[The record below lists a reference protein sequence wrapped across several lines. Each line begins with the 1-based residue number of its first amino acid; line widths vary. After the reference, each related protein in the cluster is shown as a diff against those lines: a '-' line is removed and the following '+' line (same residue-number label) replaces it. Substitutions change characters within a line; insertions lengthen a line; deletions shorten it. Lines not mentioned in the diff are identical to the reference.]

1 MFNRALHLA
10 VLAAGLLV
18 ITAGA
23 ASAQNVNLTATL
35 SGAEETPAPGINT
48 GAFGFA
54 EVGVDL
60 TNEEVTVGLQV
71 FNLPTGSTA
80 GHIHAGG
87 RGTPGP
93 VILDFVFPAGRTG
106 DFTLNLR
113 LGRAQFRARPEIGI
127 VTFEDA
133 LQAIAAGNG
142 YVNIH
147 TTQNGGGEIRGQLVR
162 RGNQGQNQQEQRQ
175 Q

>member
-1 MFNRALHLA
+1 MFKKALPLA
-10 VLAAGLLV
+10 VLAAGLLMT
-18 ITAGA
+18 TADA

-93 VILDFVFPAGRTG
+93 VILDFVLPTGRTG

-127 VTFEDA
+127 ATFEDA

-162 RGNQGQNQQEQRQ
+162 RGQGQNQQQEPQ

>member
-1 MFNRALHLA
+1 MLNKALHLA
-10 VLAAGLLV
+10 VAAGLLLA
-18 ITAGA
+18 TAGA

-60 TNEEVTVGLQV
+60 TNQEVTVALNV

-87 RGTPGP
+87 KGTPGP
-93 VILDFVFPAGRTG
+93 VILDFSFPAGRTG
-106 DFTLNLR
+106 DFELNFR
-113 LGRAQFRARPEIGI
+113 LGRAAFRARPDIGI
-127 VTFEDA
+127 ATFEDA

-142 YVNIH
+142 YVNVH
-147 TTQNGGGEIRGQLVR
+147 TTANGGGEIRGQLIR
-162 RGNQGQNQQEQRQ
+162 RGQGQNQEQQRQ

>member
-1 MFNRALHLA
+1 MLKNALHLA
-10 VLAAGLLV
+10 VAAGLLMS
-18 ITAGA
+18 TAGA

-60 TNEEVTVGLQV
+60 TNEEVTVALQV

-106 DFTLNLR
+106 DFTMNLR

-162 RGNQGQNQQEQRQ
+162 RGQGQNQQQDPQ
-175 Q
+175 QQQ

>member
-1 MFNRALHLA
+1 MLNRALHLA
-10 VLAAGLLV
+10 VAAGLLLV
-18 ITAGA
+18 TAGA

-54 EVGVDL
+54 EVGVDM
-60 TNEEVTVGLQV
+60 TNREVTVSLDI

-87 RGTPGP
+87 KGTPGP
-93 VILDFVFPAGRTG
+93 VILDFNFPAGRTG
-106 DFTLNLR
+106 DMTLNLR
-113 LGRAQFRARPEIGI
+113 LGQANFRARPDIGI
-127 VTFEDA
+127 VSFEDA

-147 TTQNGGGEIRGQLVR
+147 TTANGGGEIRGQLVR
-162 RGNQGQNQQEQRQ
+162 RGQGQNQEQQRQ

>member
-1 MFNRALHLA
+1 MLNKALHLA
-10 VLAAGLLV
+10 VAAGLLLS
-18 ITAGA
+18 TAGA

-35 SGAEETPAPGINT
+35 TGAEETPAPGINT

-54 EVGVDL
+54 EVGVDM
-60 TNEEVTVGLQV
+60 TNREVTVSLQV

-87 RGTPGP
+87 KGTPGP
-93 VILDFVFPAGRTG
+93 VILDFNFPTGRTG
-106 DFTLNLR
+106 DFNLNLR
-113 LGRAQFRARPEIGI
+113 LGQGNFRARPEIGI
-127 VTFEDA
+127 ASFDDA

-162 RGNQGQNQQEQRQ
+162 RGQGQNQQQDQ
-175 Q
+175 QQQ

>member
-1 MFNRALHLA
+1 MVKRAVHLG
-10 VLAAGLLV
+10 VFAAGLLLA
-18 ITAGA
+18 TAGA

-35 SGAEETPAPGINT
+35 TGAEETPAPGINT

-54 EVGVDL
+54 EVGVDV
-60 TNEEVTVGLQV
+60 TNQEVTVALQV

-87 RGTPGP
+87 KGTPGP
-93 VILDFVFPAGRTG
+93 VILDFVLPAGRTG

-127 VTFEDA
+127 SSFEDA

-147 TTQNGGGEIRGQLVR
+147 TTQNAGGEIRGQLVR
-162 RGNQGQNQQEQRQ
+162 RGQAQNQLEQQ
-175 Q
+175 QQQ

>member
-1 MFNRALHLA
+1 MVKRALHLA
-10 VLAAGLLV
+10 VLAAGVLV
-18 ITAGA
+18 TTAGA

-54 EVGVDL
+54 EVGVDV
-60 TNEEVTVGLQV
+60 TNQEVTVALQV

-93 VILDFVFPAGRTG
+93 VILDFVFPTGRTG
-106 DFTLNLR
+106 DFNLNLR

-127 VTFEDA
+127 NTFEDA

-162 RGNQGQNQQEQRQ
+162 RGQGQNQQEPQ
-175 Q
+175 QQQ

>member
-1 MFNRALHLA
+1 MLNRALHLA
-10 VLAAGLLV
+10 VAAGLLLV
-18 ITAGA
+18 TAGA

-54 EVGVDL
+54 EVGVDM
-60 TNEEVTVGLQV
+60 TNREVTVSLDI

-87 RGTPGP
+87 KGTPGP
-93 VILDFVFPAGRTG
+93 VILDFNFPAGRTG
-106 DFTLNLR
+106 DITLNLR
-113 LGRAQFRARPEIGI
+113 LGQANFRARPDIGI
-127 VTFEDA
+127 VSFDDA

-147 TTQNGGGEIRGQLVR
+147 TTANGGGEIRGQLVR
-162 RGNQGQNQQEQRQ
+162 RGQGQNQEQQRQ

>member
-1 MFNRALHLA
+1 MLKKALHLGM
-10 VLAAGLLV
+10 LAAGLLL
-18 ITAGA
+18 TTGT

-35 SGAEETPAPGINT
+35 TGGEETPAPGINT

-60 TNEEVTVGLQV
+60 TSQEVTVGLQV

-80 GHIHAGG
+80 GHIHAGA

-93 VILDFVFPAGRTG
+93 VILDFTLPAGRTG

-113 LGRAQFRARPEIGI
+113 LGRAAFRARPEIGI
-127 VTFEDA
+127 ATFEDA

-147 TTQNGGGEIRGQLVR
+147 TQQNGGGEIRGQLVR
-162 RGNQGQNQQEQRQ
+162 RGGQGQNQEPQRQ

>member
-1 MFNRALHLA
+1 MLKRALHLS
-10 VLAAGLLV
+10 VLAGGLLLT
-18 ITAGA
+18 TAGA
-23 ASAQNVNLTATL
+23 ASAQGNVNLTATL
-35 SGAEETPAPGINT
+35 TGNEETPAPGLNT

-54 EVGVDL
+54 EVGVDSQ
-60 TNEEVTVGLQV
+60 NQEVTVSLQI

-87 RGTPGP
+87 KGTPGP

-113 LGRAQFRARPEIGI
+113 LGRGQFRARPEIGI
-127 VTFEDA
+127 NSFEDA

-147 TTQNGGGEIRGQLVR
+147 TTQYPGGEIRGQLVR
-162 RGNQGQNQQEQRQ
+162 RGQGQNQQQQEQQ
-175 Q
+175 

>member
-1 MFNRALHLA
+1 MLKKALHLA
-10 VLAAGLLV
+10 VAAGLLLS
-18 ITAGA
+18 TAGA

-54 EVGVDL
+54 EVGVDM
-60 TNEEVTVGLQV
+60 TNREVTVSLEI

-93 VILDFVFPAGRTG
+93 VILDFQFPGGRTG

-113 LGRAQFRARPEIGI
+113 LGQAQFRARPEIGI
-127 VTFEDA
+127 ATFDDA

-147 TTQNGGGEIRGQLVR
+147 TSQNGGGEIRGQLVR
-162 RGNQGQNQQEQRQ
+162 RGQGQNQQQDPRQ

>member
-1 MFNRALHLA
+1 MLNRALHLA
-10 VLAAGLLV
+10 VAAGLLLV
-18 ITAGA
+18 TAGA

-35 SGAEETPAPGINT
+35 TGAEETPAPGINT

-54 EVGVDL
+54 EVGVDM
-60 TNEEVTVGLQV
+60 TNREVTVSLDI

-87 RGTPGP
+87 KGTPGP
-93 VILDFVFPAGRTG
+93 VILDFNFPAGRTG
-106 DFTLNLR
+106 DMTLNLR
-113 LGRAQFRARPEIGI
+113 LGQANFRARPDIGI
-127 VTFEDA
+127 VSFEDA

-147 TTQNGGGEIRGQLVR
+147 TTANGGGEIRGQLVR
-162 RGNQGQNQQEQRQ
+162 RGQGQNQEQQRQ